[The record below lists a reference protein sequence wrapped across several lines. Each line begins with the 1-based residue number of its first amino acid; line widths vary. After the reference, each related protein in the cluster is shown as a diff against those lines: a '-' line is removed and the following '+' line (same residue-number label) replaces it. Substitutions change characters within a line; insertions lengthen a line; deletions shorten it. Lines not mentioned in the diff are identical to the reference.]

1 MDNQNQQIPNFKVH
15 LNYPMNEE
23 YDYFTKLE
31 RINLD
36 KSCSIDLSNGHGF
49 IIGSPQSINKQ
60 VKAEDGIFSS
70 KFGRSLQDPDPYANR
85 YSCKCGFTQGAFKA
99 VPDDANFTCPVCHSP
114 VKLVGDDFTYFGWIK
129 LKDKYCVI
137 HPLMYKSLESL
148 IGVDNLAA
156 IIEPEVDL
164 DGNGKPMS
172 NYDKRLFKKKNARSF
187 KRKGKID
194 PTYAGIGMLDFRDR
208 FDEIIEYF
216 YSKKPAK
223 KEVYNDIVANRDIV
237 FTHSIPVYTT
247 QLRIAKVEN
256 KRFTFESTNAD
267 FNLLAKLAAQ
277 VNKDNLY
284 IYRNKKYQNQLLWD
298 MQSKISHLT
307 TEIINILAG
316 KKGIIRSTIS
326 GRIAFTSRTVITP
339 GARLHMDEIEMPYFA
354 LCILLEQVIINILQK
369 SYNITYA
376 KAYKIWYFAHM
387 QEDPRVRAIIENLI
401 AAGKVSGLLNRNPT
415 IAYESIC
422 YVRVT
427 KCIDGFALRLS
438 DFIINGMSG
447 DLSPLKYKEVG
458 GDEHYAKVNVSS
470 LEVLPYGNMWS
481 KAS

>member
-1 MDNQNQQIPNFKVH
+1 MSDQQLPNFKVH
-15 LNYPMNEE
+15 LNYPMSEE

-31 RINLD
+31 RIDLD
-36 KSCSIDLSNGHGF
+36 KECAKDLPKNGF
-49 IIGSPQSINKQ
+49 IIGSPQSLNKQ
-60 VKAEDGIFSS
+60 IKAIDGIFST
-70 KFGRSLQDPDPYANR
+70 KFGRSLQDKDPYINR
-85 YSCKCGFTQGAFKA
+85 YSCKCGYTQGAFRA
-99 VPDDANFTCPVCHSP
+99 VPDDASFNCPICHTP
-114 VKLVGDDFTYFGWIK
+114 VKLVGDDFTYFGWIR
-129 LKDKYCVI
+129 LKDQYCVI

-148 IGVDNLAA
+148 IGVNNLAA
-156 IIEPEVDL
+156 IIEPEVEL

-172 NYDKRLFKKKNARSF
+172 NYDKRIFKKQNARAF
-187 KRKGKID
+187 KKKGKID
-194 PTYAGIGMLDFRDR
+194 QTYAGIGMLEFRDR
-208 FDEIIEYF
+208 FQEIIDYF

-223 KEVYNDIVANRDIV
+223 KDVYDDIMENKDIV

-267 FNLLAKLAAQ
+267 FNMLAKLAAL

-298 MQSKISHLT
+298 MQSKIQHLT

-339 GARLHMDEIEMPYFA
+339 GAKLHMDEIEMPYFA
-354 LCILLEQVIINILQK
+354 LCILLQQVIINVLQK

-376 KAYKIWYFAHM
+376 KAYKIWYYAHM

-401 AAGKVSGLLNRNPT
+401 AAGKVTGLLNRNPT
-415 IAYESIC
+415 ISYESML
-422 YVRVT
+422 YVKVV
-427 KCIDGFALRLS
+427 KCTSGFSLTINSWCLNGLGADERY
-438 DFIINGMSG
+438 DFCTFLQRTLQYN
-447 DLSPLKYKEVG
+447 KF
-458 GDEHYAKVNVSS
+458 NVS
-470 LEVLPYGNMWS
+470 LLGVLPYGNMWS